1 MVNKNVIKN
10 YLKENSYDLNDK
22 NSVGII
28 ITKNKNEIVIKGSR
42 IDLVELAD
50 YILDVALSESN
61 NDHIHIDDLTLINKN
76 SNIIKRLYLVKTKVK
91 NPIKNDLF
99 IEKLFTSSW
108 TIQLM

>member
-76 SNIIKRLYLVKTKVK
+76 SNIK
-91 NPIKNDLF
+91 NLI
-99 IEKLFTSSW
+99 IEKSQDL
-108 TIQLM
+108 